1 MASKLPTTVDSAL
14 LALEAGRRATAFRA
28 LKRLAE
34 SDDAGAFHMLGYL
47 YDVGEGTRRDSKKAM
62 FWYLR
67 GYESGRSVSATN
79 IATMYRDAGDAKN
92 EYEWYRKAA
101 ALNDGDAELEVAI
114 RLLSGKGVR
123 RNLRMAVLSLR
134 RVLKV
139 NNTSDAARDTARQ
152 LLRGC
157 VGGRRTA

>member
-1 MASKLPTTVDSAL
+1 
-14 LALEAGRRATAFRA
+14 
-28 LKRLAE
+28 
-34 SDDAGAFHMLGYL
+34 
-47 YDVGEGTRRDSKKAM
+47 
-62 FWYLR
+62 
-67 GYESGRSVSATN
+67 
-79 IATMYRDAGDAKN
+79 MYRDAGDAKN